1 MCGDGWIWF
10 VWVRVLY
17 VCVLE
22 VWFGEREDRG
32 FGKRG
37 REIYRGGEWG
47 H

>member
-1 MCGDGWIWF
+1 MDLVC
-10 VWVRVLY
+10 VY
-17 VCVLE
+17 VCVYVSE